1 MTAEQEVIMLR
12 QELVAV
18 RKALRGSEAECDS
31 LRQLIAKEVRT
42 RRAHRTHRTHRHSRL
57 QVQLGFNLTMSS
69 LACAV

>member
-42 RRAHRTHRTHRHSRL
+42 HRVHRVLLRL
-57 QVQLGFNLTMSS
+57 VTLVRTDL
-69 LACAV
+69 

>member
-42 RRAHRTHRTHRHSRL
+42 RRAHRTHRTHSVLLRL
-57 QVQLGFNLTMSS
+57 VTLVRTWSLG
-69 LACAV
+69 